1 MKKMRLTIKAKL
13 LGGFGL
19 VLLLM
24 IAMGVVAI
32 MMSQEVEQA
41 NTEAIEQ
48 MEEIIFSVE
57 KEVDHLDY
65 LNLLANSF
73 IVQQEFT
80 GELDYTRCD
89 FGQWYYGIFES
100 GELAQ
105 TTPEFQDAFRA
116 LEEPHIRVHETA
128 AEIVSLIEQR
138 GIRSDEAWAQ
148 AEAVYM
154 DETQPAIDEF
164 RSGLNQMEAIME
176 QEKNELLAFA
186 RQRGNFAQNAIIIV
200 TLVAFIVGI
209 TVALMLNRG
218 ITVPVKNVV
227 DFLKDMAEKGGDLTQ
242 RINVKAKDEIGDLAY
257 WFNAFVGKL
266 QDIMLQVRNSS
277 EMVSNASSEISTG
290 NQDLSQRT
298 EEQASSL
305 EEVSSTIEEITTSL
319 ESSSANASEADNLS
333 KNTLE
338 SVRAGETVVNDMQG
352 AMQEITQGSQEIA
365 EIISKVND
373 IAFQTNLLAL
383 NAAVEAAR
391 AGEQGRG
398 FAVVAAEVRNLAGR
412 SAESAK
418 EIEKLIKDS
427 IVRVDK
433 GNNLMNETERVLGEI
448 VTNTQKTTDIIG
460 EIAASL
466 REQSTAAADI
476 RTAIEELNQVTQQN
490 ASLVEE
496 IASSSESMSSESI
509 ELNNLVNQFKL
520 DEGRATQPA
529 RSNVSS
535 NAGANRKPSLTA
547 ASSKSD
553 QKGADKKAL
562 VTKSEGS
569 LDDFDFDESDF
580 EKF

>member
-1 MKKMRLTIKAKL
+1 MGGFFMKKMRLTIKAKL

-24 IAMGVVAI
+24 IAMGAVAFV
-32 MMSQEVEQA
+32 MTGQVEEA
-41 NTEAIEQ
+41 NNEAISK
-48 MEEIIFSVE
+48 MEEIVFAVE

-65 LNLLANSF
+65 LNMLANSF
-73 IVQQEFT
+73 ILRQEFR
-80 GELDYTRCD
+80 GQLDYTQCD
-89 FGQWYYGIFES
+89 FGQWYYALLQSDDLRLTSAEF
-100 GELAQ
+100 Q
-105 TTPEFQDAFRA
+105 TTFRG
-116 LEEPHIRVHETA
+116 LEDPHIRVHQTA
-128 AEIVSLIEQR
+128 AEIVEITGRAGINAEQ
-138 GIRSDEAWAQ
+138 GWAQ
-148 AEAVYM
+148 AQDVYT
-154 DETQPAIDEF
+154 EQTQAAINEF
-164 RSGLNQMEAIME
+164 RGGLDQLKDILYREKEA
-176 QEKNELLAFA
+176 QVAFA
-186 RQRGNFAQNAIIIV
+186 HARADLSERIILIAS
-200 TLVAFIVGI
+200 LVALVVGLF
-209 TVALMLNRG
+209 TALMINRG
-218 ITVPVKNVV
+218 ITAPVKDVV
-227 DFLKDMAEKGGDLTQ
+227 TFLQDMAERGGDLTR
-242 RINVKAKDEIGDLAY
+242 RINVSAKDEIGDLAY

-277 EMVSNASSEISTG
+277 GMVSTASSEISTG

-298 EEQASSL
+298 EEQAASL
-305 EEVSSTIEEITTSL
+305 EEVSSTIEEVTSSL
-319 ESSSANASEADNLS
+319 EASSANASQADTLS
-333 KNTLE
+333 KNTLT
-338 SVRAGETVVNDMQG
+338 SVREGETVVSDMQG

-427 IVRVDK
+427 IVRVEK
-433 GNNLMNETERVLGEI
+433 GNNLMNETERVLGDI

-490 ASLVEE
+490 AALVEE

-509 ELNNLVNQFKL
+509 ELNGLVNQFKL
-520 DEGRATQPA
+520 DEGDSPQQAKATTTASVPAARQP
-529 RSNVSS
+529 SMPV
-535 NAGANRKPSLTA
+535 TA
-547 ASSKSD
+547 
-553 QKGADKKAL
+553 KKA
-562 VTKSEGS
+562 VATKGKSGM
-569 LDDFDFDESDF
+569 DDFDFDESDF